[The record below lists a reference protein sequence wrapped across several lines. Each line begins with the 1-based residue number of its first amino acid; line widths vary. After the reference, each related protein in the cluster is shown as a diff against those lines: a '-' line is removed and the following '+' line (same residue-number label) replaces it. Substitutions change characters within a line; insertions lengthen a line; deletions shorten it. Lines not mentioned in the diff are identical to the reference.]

1 MPHEETQRAP
11 ARWHSLSLEGREKLS
26 ITGVDDV
33 SGFDEELV
41 VLRTG
46 QGELTVRG
54 RQLHIVVENPE
65 HHEGGVRQL
74 FVNGEEVA
82 PAVLMDDM
90 LTEKTE
96 IRVVM

>member
-1 MPHEETQRAP
+1 MPHEETPRAP

-33 SGFDEELV
+33 SGFDEGLV

-54 RQLHIVVENPE
+54 RELHVEHIDLDSGMLELRGHVQELSYDEPA
-65 HHEGGVRQL
+65 EGRSLWSRL
-74 FVNGEEVA
+74 FG
-82 PAVLMDDM
+82 
-90 LTEKTE
+90 
-96 IRVVM
+96 